1 MLALIDMYKAPQKK
15 QDIVVMNK
23 EWIPCFRYIVATIR

>member
-15 QDIVVMNK
+15 LDIVVMNK
-23 EWIPCFRYIVATIR
+23 YLVHCFRYIVATVQ